1 MKSITSPA
9 VAGISR
15 CIVVL
20 LGIFAVMQPVQAQYP
35 DKTVRII
42 VPFAPG
48 AQTDAIA
55 RVVANG
61 LSKQLGKTFLVE
73 NRPGAGGL
81 IGTDAVIKS
90 DPDGYTLLFTG
101 GAALFPLFVKE
112 ATFDPRTAFSPISTV
127 YELPF
132 ALIVTASI
140 PANTLAEF
148 ISVVK
153 ASPKKYNHASASLS
167 YDFLY
172 LEMLRA
178 DNQLD
183 TVHIL
188 YKGGA
193 PMYQA
198 LLTGEV
204 HYGLGAASAA
214 APMVK
219 DGKVR
224 VLAVT
229 GEERHALFPQAPT
242 FGELR
247 ARDIRS
253 PKVGLLAPANVPR
266 DIVARLN
273 QAVVTTMQSPEVRE
287 PIMKIGNVVS
297 TSTAEEF
304 SRAIADEYVRFSAI
318 TKAAGIKP
326 Q

>member
-9 VAGISR
+9 VAGITR
-15 CIVVL
+15 CIMVL

-112 ATFDPRTAFSPISTV
+112 ATFDPRIAFSPISTV

-273 QAVVTTMQSPEVRE
+273 QAVVTTTQSPDVRE